1 MLKNFSPCF
10 GLSPEIKMTDDFA
23 ELLKANFSSGSVVL
37 IQAFKIYKWSQS
49 ATQERLADG
58 PKVLGNL
65 SQPRNFGDI
74 LDSLFLWCLQSF
86 SALFWLN
93 AISICSGWEGLPG
106 GLDFPSGSDSKES
119 ACNAGDPGLIPGLER
134 SPVEENGNS
143 LQYSCLENPTDRG
156 AWWATVHGV
165 RKSWLGLSY

>member
-1 MLKNFSPCF
+1 
-10 GLSPEIKMTDDFA
+10 MTDDFA

-74 LDSLFLWCLQSF
+74 LDSLFL
-86 SALFWLN
+86 
-93 AISICSGWEGLPG
+93 
-106 GLDFPSGSDSKES
+106 
-119 ACNAGDPGLIPGLER
+119 
-134 SPVEENGNS
+134 
-143 LQYSCLENPTDRG
+143 
-156 AWWATVHGV
+156 
-165 RKSWLGLSY
+165 